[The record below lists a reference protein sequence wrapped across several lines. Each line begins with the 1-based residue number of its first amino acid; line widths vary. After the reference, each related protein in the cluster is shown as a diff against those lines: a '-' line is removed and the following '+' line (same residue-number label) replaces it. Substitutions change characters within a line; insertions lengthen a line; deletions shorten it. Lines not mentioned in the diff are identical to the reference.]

1 MKKQKIKFL
10 EREYTVEE
18 ANVKLQRVFPNI
30 TLDDADEVRD
40 FLSDVCKDQPAM
52 FARVISAFRGT
63 PDGTAARRNT
73 P

>member
-18 ANVKLQRVFPNI
+18 ANTHLQKLFPNLV
-30 TLDDADEVRD
+30 LDTADEVRD

-52 FARVISAFRGT
+52 FSQVISAFRGT
-63 PDGTAARRNT
+63 PDGTASRRNT